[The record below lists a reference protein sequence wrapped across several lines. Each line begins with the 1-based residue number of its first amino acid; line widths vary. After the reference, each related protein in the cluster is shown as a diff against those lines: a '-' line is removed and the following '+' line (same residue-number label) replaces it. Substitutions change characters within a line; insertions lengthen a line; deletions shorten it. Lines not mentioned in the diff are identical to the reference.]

1 MRICRQVVMDTV
13 KCNMS
18 VLCCLRISDI
28 SSSLST
34 TELSVQPP
42 PSSPASTPPPPP
54 PARSATSS
62 VCWSERTPALAG
74 GDGLEGYI
82 KILQTPLRQV
92 SKTPQMLT
100 PSDEK
105 QQTLQAGLSHFISTL
120 LGKLGENANLIYP
133 PPFSPPL
140 QPDFK
145 LYFLMKRPQEDVTQP
160 VSQLGK

>member
-1 MRICRQVVMDTV
+1 MCWLTGMRICRQVVMDTV

-34 TELSVQPP
+34 TELSVQPPP

-120 LGKLGENANLIYP
+120 LGKLGENANFTHPSKSPLP
-133 PPFSPPL
+133 PTRL
-140 QPDFK
+140 K
-145 LYFLMKRPQEDVTQP
+145 L
-160 VSQLGK
+160 

>member
-34 TELSVQPP
+34 TELSVQPPP

-120 LGKLGENANLIYP
+120 LGKLGENANFTHPSSLP
-133 PPFSPPL
+133 SL
-140 QPDFK
+140 QPDSNYKF
-145 LYFLMKRPQEDVTQP
+145 
-160 VSQLGK
+160 